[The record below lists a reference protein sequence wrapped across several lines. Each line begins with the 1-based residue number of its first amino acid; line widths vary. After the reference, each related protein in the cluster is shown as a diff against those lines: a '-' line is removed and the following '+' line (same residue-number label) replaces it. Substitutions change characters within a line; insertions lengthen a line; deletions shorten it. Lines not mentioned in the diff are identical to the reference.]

1 MRDDEYQR
9 TAKAL
14 ARETRMSDASAAR
27 IEQKLL
33 RAIEDRE
40 LPVSH
45 SLTWLPPS
53 AFARSASAHRRSLGE
68 GWLGGRK
75 WLVAAAAV
83 VLVGGSISLWTVSH
97 MTVNSTTSERTASE
111 KPSALADVVL
121 PLAPKPAVVTSAKA
135 PRGSRPAH
143 RTQTAHVVRPN
154 GFVELPWTAGLPA
167 FESGEIVRVEVP
179 VASLPAYGFDIS
191 RGTNRSVQADVLV
204 GQDGLARAMRLVTN
218 SARSTQ

>member
-27 IEQKLL
+27 IEAELL
-33 RAIEDRE
+33 IAM
-40 LPVSH
+40 SSGAGK
-45 SLTWLPPS
+45 SLVW
-53 AFARSASAHRRSLGE
+53 RRYSGE
-68 GWLGGRK
+68 RK
-75 WLVAAAAV
+75 WLGAAV
-83 VLVGGSISLWTVSH
+83 VVLAVGSIALWSVSRRQE
-97 MTVNSTTSERTASE
+97 STAPAQQVVSDR
-111 KPSALADVVL
+111 PSVVQNV
-121 PLAPKPAVVTSAKA
+121 PPQPPPKTTIVTSAGA
-135 PRGSRPAH
+135 PQSARRKRAVQ
-143 RTQTAHVVRPN
+143 RTQTAIVVSPN

-191 RGTNRSVQADVLV
+191 SGGNRSVEADVLV

>member
-27 IEQKLL
+27 IEEELL
-33 RAIEDRE
+33 TTMSSGAGTSLMWRRYSGERE
-40 LPVSH
+40 
-45 SLTWLPPS
+45 WL
-53 AFARSASAHRRSLGE
+53 
-68 GWLGGRK
+68 
-75 WLVAAAAV
+75 AAAAV
-83 VLVGGSISLWTVSH
+83 VVLAVGSIVLWSVSRRQ
-97 MTVNSTTSERTASE
+97 E
-111 KPSALADVVL
+111 PSAPAQQVVSDR
-121 PLAPKPAVVTSAKA
+121 PSVVQSVPPQPSPNTTVVTSASA
-135 PRGSRPAH
+135 PQSARSKRAVH
-143 RTQTAHVVRPN
+143 RTQTAGVVSPN
-154 GFVELPWTAGLPA
+154 GFVELPWTAGLPE

-191 RGTNRSVQADVLV
+191 SGANRSVEADVLV

>member
-9 TAKAL
+9 MTKAL

-33 RAIEDRE
+33 
-40 LPVSH
+40 
-45 SLTWLPPS
+45 S
-53 AFARSASAHRRSLGE
+53 ARPAEPWRRP
-68 GWLGGRK
+68 LGGR
-75 WLVAAAAV
+75 LLAAAAV
-83 VLVGGSISLWTVSH
+83 LALIVGSIALWSTSRATVD
-97 MTVNSTTSERTASE
+97 TTTSERTPFE
-111 KPSALADVVL
+111 RPSTRADVVL
-121 PLAPKPAVVTSAKA
+121 PPAPKAVIVTSEKTAQ
-135 PRGSRPAH
+135 GQRPAH
-143 RTQTAHVVRPN
+143 KAASARVVRPN

-191 RGTNRSVQADVLV
+191 TGSNRSVEADVLV
-204 GQDGLARAMRLVTN
+204 GQDGLARAMRLVSN